1 MMKTII
7 SLFTII
13 LFSLSLHAQEGGYI
27 NIIATTNIDALVNKH
42 IRINSN
48 RSRMSGF
55 RIQLAQNSS
64 RSFVLEK
71 KNDFLTKFPELRTYM
86 VYEQPYFK
94 LRVGNFAS
102 KLEAFKMYRAILR
115 NFGNAFIVEDYIDV
129 ETY

>member
-1 MMKTII
+1 MKTLVL
-7 SLFTII
+7 LFCTII
-13 LFSLSLHAQEGGYI
+13 LSSSLFAQEGGYI

-42 IRINSN
+42 IRLNSN
-48 RSRMSGF
+48 RSRMNGY

-71 KNDFLTKFPELRTYM
+71 KNDFLQKYPDIRSYM

-94 LRVGNFAS
+94 LRVGNYEN
-102 KLEAFKMYRAILR
+102 KLDAFRVYRDILR
-115 NFGNAFIVEDYIDV
+115 NFGNAFIVEDFIDV

>member
-1 MMKTII
+1 MKAAA
-7 SLFTII
+7 I
-13 LFSLSLHAQEGGYI
+13 LFSLVIFSSSLFAQEGGYI

-48 RSRMSGF
+48 RSRMNGY

-71 KNDFLTKFPELRTYM
+71 KNDFLTKFPDIRTYM

-94 LRVGNFAS
+94 LRVGNYQS

-115 NFGNAFIVEDYIDV
+115 NFGNAFIVEDFIDV

>member
-1 MMKTII
+1 MKAIV
-7 SLFTII
+7 SLFSII
-13 LFSLSLHAQEGGYI
+13 LLSSGLYAQEGGYI

-42 IRINSN
+42 IRINSS
-48 RSRMSGF
+48 RSRMNGY

-64 RSFVLEK
+64 RSMVLEK
-71 KNDFLTKFPELRTYM
+71 KNAFLQKFPEIRTYM

-94 LRVGNFAS
+94 LRVGNYQS

-115 NFGNAFIVEDYIDV
+115 NFGNAFIVEDFIDV